1 MRQSGAEAGQRRSVK
16 EHYGK
21 DTDGGG
27 RHPGHVYPMLA
38 IARHLIAQGHQ
49 VRVMTGALFRERA
62 EAAGANFVPFD
73 AQVDFD
79 YRHLEEHFPARAAA
93 AG

>member
-1 MRQSGAEAGQRRSVK
+1 
-16 EHYGK
+16 
-21 DTDGGG
+21 
-27 RHPGHVYPMLA
+27 
-38 IARHLIAQGHQ
+38 
-49 VRVMTGALFRERA
+49 MTGALFRERA

-79 YRHLEEHFPARAAA
+79 YRHTEEHFPARAAA